1 MIFRID
7 ICDAC
12 NFDAKIIT
20 VAPTMRAT
28 NSPDLL
34 VIPSGRTRPA
44 DYDACD
50 VHVQVHNAR
59 QRTAAMQLIGRF
71 RMWVDGRCV
80 PVPVI
85 PRDGKWVT
93 ESPYADE

>member
-1 MIFRID
+1 
-7 ICDAC
+7 
-12 NFDAKIIT
+12 
-20 VAPTMRAT
+20 MRAT
-28 NSPDLL
+28 NSPDSL

-59 QRTAAMQLIGRF
+59 QRTAAAMQPIGGF
-71 RMWVDGRCV
+71 RMWVDGRRCAL
-80 PVPVI
+80 VPVI

-93 ESPYADE
+93 ESPHADE